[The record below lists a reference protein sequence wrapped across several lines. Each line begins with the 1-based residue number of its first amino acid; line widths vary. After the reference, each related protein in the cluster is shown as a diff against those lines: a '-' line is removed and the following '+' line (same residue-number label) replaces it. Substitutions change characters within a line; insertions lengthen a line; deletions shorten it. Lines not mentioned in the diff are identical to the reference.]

1 MTMIVLRMRMML
13 SRRLTITT
21 LITLMTS
28 VPLACP
34 GPARQG
40 PRFQFHPVQTPPHH
54 HQPQIMDGSAVKFPG
69 YMIAPVHSPPPMF
82 QYPHQPSPQYPHQ
95 PPHPSPMHPQPQT
108 PLSPEDLDAVIIEA
122 KKKLSQRR
130 PKQFSAVN
138 FPDDNTKCLG
148 YSMLGCV

>member
-1 MTMIVLRMRMML
+1 MRMML

-28 VPLACP
+28 VPFACP
-34 GPARQG
+34 APARQD
-40 PRFQFHPVQTPPHH
+40 PRFQFHPVQTPAHH
-54 HQPQIMDGSAVKFPG
+54 HHPQIMDGSAVKFPG

-82 QYPHQPSPQYPHQ
+82 QYPHQPSQVSPQYPLQ
-95 PPHPSPMHPQPQT
+95 PPPKP

-130 PKQFSAVN
+130 PK
-138 FPDDNTKCLG
+138 
-148 YSMLGCV
+148 

>member
-1 MTMIVLRMRMML
+1 MGM

-28 VPLACP
+28 VPFACP
-34 GPARQG
+34 APARQG

-54 HQPQIMDGSAVKFPG
+54 HHPEIMDGSAVKFPG

-82 QYPHQPSPQYPHQ
+82 QHPHQLSPL
-95 PPHPSPMHPQPQT
+95 HPQQQT

-148 YSMLGCV
+148 YSM